1 MGAVLQ
7 VAEISPAVR
16 ESAPISMVCTSH
28 RTGSGA
34 RMGVLQVLGGFGPLL
49 DPHKVLPSTWCP
61 KGQRPP
67 PATAPRAGGAGR
79 AAGPAERTLGRAR
92 VSWAGWP
99 AAARRPRA
107 PDARRACAARTR
119 PRAAPG
125 AAAAS
130 PGWEAVGSPLRV
142 PRPLGGALG
151 GAAHLSPGTPQG
163 AERGRA
169 RRAGEKA
176 RAARAA
182 GVRALGERGTGTR
195 AAAPRAQG
203 PGARGA
209 AGCSRRP
216 NGDR

>member
-1 MGAVLQ
+1 MQA
-7 VAEISPAVR
+7 AEISLAVR
-16 ESAPISMVCTSH
+16 GSAPISMVCTSH

-130 PGWEAVGSPLRV
+130 PRPEEVGSPLPGPAAPRRGPGWSRPPV
-142 PRPLGGALG
+142 PRDAPRGPSRGGRG
-151 GAAHLSPGTPQG
+151 GP
-163 AERGRA
+163 EKRRGRRA
-169 RRAGEKA
+169 RRE
-176 RAARAA
+176 
-182 GVRALGERGTGTR
+182 
-195 AAAPRAQG
+195 
-203 PGARGA
+203 
-209 AGCSRRP
+209 
-216 NGDR
+216 